1 MRLSFQT
8 DMTKPSQLF
17 YTDLYK
23 AVQDKTKAI
32 LNSQADFLTN
42 RTVRSTR
49 AAGDAIEN
57 ILQEELRI
65 ILGSEIVKDYTS
77 DFARRAMGDLAF
89 EDHDGFYY
97 LVDVKTHRS
106 DTEFNMPN
114 LTSVQRL
121 AKLYSD
127 DKNYFCL
134 LLVSYSVEAVKVTV
148 KDVRFVPIEF
158 LSWSCL
164 TLGALGW
171 GQIQLANSNRITI
184 EDKKPRKEW
193 MLELCDR
200 VLEFYPGEIIKI
212 TERISYFERVREFWQ
227 AK

>member
-1 MRLSFQT
+1 MKT
-8 DMTKPSQLF
+8 SQLF
-17 YTDLYK
+17 YTDAYK
-23 AVQDKTKAI
+23 AVQEKTRDI
-32 LNSQADFLTN
+32 LNKQTDFLTT
-42 RTVRSTR
+42 RTARSPR

-57 ILQEELRI
+57 ILQEELRN
-65 ILGSEIVKDYTS
+65 ILGSATVKDYTS

-89 EDHDGFYY
+89 EDYDGFYY

-106 DTEFNMPN
+106 DTDFNMPN

-121 AKLYSD
+121 SKLYSD

-134 LLVSYSVEAVKVTV
+134 LLVGYSVEAVKVTV
-148 KDVRFVPIEF
+148 EKVQFVPIEF

-171 GQIQLANSNRITI
+171 GQIQLANSNRVTI

-200 VLEFYPGEIIKI
+200 VLEFYPEEILKI
-212 TERISYFERVREFWQ
+212 NERIAYFEEVKKFWQ

>member
-1 MRLSFQT
+1 
-8 DMTKPSQLF
+8 MTKTSRLF
-17 YTDLYK
+17 YTDAYK
-23 AVQDKTKAI
+23 AVEEKTRDI
-32 LNSQADFLTN
+32 LNAQTDFLTN
-42 RTVRSTR
+42 RTARSPR

-57 ILQEELRI
+57 ILQEELKS

-89 EDHDGFYY
+89 EDHEGFYY

-106 DTEFNMPN
+106 DTDFNMPN

-134 LLVSYSVEAVKVTV
+134 LLVAYSVESVKVTV
-148 KDVRFVPIEF
+148 EKVQFVPIEF

-171 GQIQLANSNRITI
+171 GQIQIANSNKII
-184 EDKKPRKEW
+184 VEDKKTRKEW

-200 VLEFYPGEIIKI
+200 VLEFYPEEILKI
-212 TERISYFERVREFWQ
+212 NERIAYFEEVKRVWQ
-227 AK
+227 KK

>member
-1 MRLSFQT
+1 MAKVS
-8 DMTKPSQLF
+8 KLF
-17 YTDLYK
+17 YTDFYK
-23 AVQDKTKAI
+23 EIQEEVKHI
-32 LNSQADFLTN
+32 LNAQEDYLTK
-42 RTVRSTR
+42 RTIRSTR

-57 ILQEELRI
+57 ILQEELKI
-65 ILGSEIVKDYTS
+65 ILGDEIVKDYSS

-106 DTEFNMPN
+106 DTDFNMPN

-121 AKLYSD
+121 SKLYSD

-134 LLVSYSVEAVKVTV
+134 LLVSYVVEAVKVTV
-148 KDVRFVPIEF
+148 KEVKFVPVEF

-171 GQIQLANSNRITI
+171 GQIQIANSNKII
-184 EDKKPRKEW
+184 VEDKKTRKEW

-200 VLEFYPGEIIKI
+200 VLEFYPEEILKI
-212 TERISYFERVREFWQ
+212 NERIAYFEEIKKFWQ
-227 AK
+227 EK

>member
-1 MRLSFQT
+1 M
-8 DMTKPSQLF
+8 
-17 YTDLYK
+17 
-23 AVQDKTKAI
+23 
-32 LNSQADFLTN
+32 
-42 RTVRSTR
+42 
-49 AAGDAIEN
+49 
-57 ILQEELRI
+57 QEELNI
-65 ILGSEIVKDYTS
+65 ILGSEIVKDYSS

-106 DTEFNMPN
+106 DTDFNMPN

-121 AKLYSD
+121 SKLYAQ

-148 KDVRFVPIEF
+148 KEVKFVPIEF

-171 GQIQLANSNRITI
+171 GQIQIANSNKIVV
-184 EDKKPRKEW
+184 EDKKTRKEW

-200 VLEFYPGEIIKI
+200 VLEFYPEEILKI
-212 TERISYFERVREFWQ
+212 NERIAYFEEVKKFWQ
-227 AK
+227 EK

>member
-1 MRLSFQT
+1 
-8 DMTKPSQLF
+8 MTEVSKLF
-17 YTDLYK
+17 YTDSYK
-23 AVQDKTKAI
+23 ELQEKVRHVLNAQEDYLTK
-32 LNSQADFLTN
+32 
-42 RTVRSTR
+42 RTIRSTR

-57 ILQEELRI
+57 ILQEELKV
-65 ILGSEIVKDYTS
+65 ILGDEIVKEYSS

-106 DTEFNMPN
+106 DTDFNMPN

-121 AKLYSD
+121 SKLYSD

-134 LLVSYSVEAVKVTV
+134 LLVSYTVEAMKVTV
-148 KDVRFVPIEF
+148 KEVKFVPIEF

-171 GQIQLANSNRITI
+171 GQIQIANSNKTI
-184 EDKKPRKEW
+184 VEDKKTRKEW

-200 VLEFYPGEIIKI
+200 VLEFYPEEILKI
-212 TERISYFERVREFWQ
+212 NERIVYFEEIKKFWQ
-227 AK
+227 EK

>member
-1 MRLSFQT
+1 MKT
-8 DMTKPSQLF
+8 SQLF
-17 YTDLYK
+17 YTDAYK
-23 AVQDKTKAI
+23 AMQEKTRDT
-32 LNSQADFLTN
+32 LNIQTDFLTT
-42 RTVRSTR
+42 RTARSPR

-57 ILQEELRI
+57 ILQEEFKS

-77 DFARRAMGDLAF
+77 DFARRAIGDLAF

-106 DTEFNMPN
+106 DTDFNMPN

-134 LLVSYSVEAVKVTV
+134 LLVGYSVEAIKVTV
-148 KDVRFVPIEF
+148 EKVQFVPIEF

-171 GQIQLANSNRITI
+171 GQIQLANSNRVTI

-200 VLEFYPGEIIKI
+200 VLEFYPEEILKI
-212 TERISYFERVREFWQ
+212 NERIAYFEEVKKFWQ

>member
-1 MRLSFQT
+1 MLPCSKT
-8 DMTKPSQLF
+8 DMTRVSKLF
-17 YTDLYK
+17 YSDVYK
-23 AVQDKTKAI
+23 VVQEKTKDV
-32 LNSQADFLTN
+32 LNAQENYLTN
-42 RTVRSTR
+42 RTIRSTR

-89 EDHDGFYY
+89 EDYDGFYY

-106 DTEFNMPN
+106 DTDFNMPN
-114 LTSVQRL
+114 LTSVQCL
-121 AKLYSD
+121 SKLYSD

-134 LLVSYSVEAVKVTV
+134 LLVSYAVEAVKVTV
-148 KDVRFVPIEF
+148 KEVKFVPIEF

-171 GQIQLANSNRITI
+171 GQIQIANSNKII
-184 EDKKPRKEW
+184 VEDKKTRKEW

-200 VLEFYPGEIIKI
+200 VLEFYRDEILKI
-212 TERISYFERVREFWQ
+212 NERIIYFEEVKKFWQ
-227 AK
+227 ER